1 MYGFASVERGIRAM
15 TPPPADDSERTSG
28 RAGLRV
34 LIAEDDPNSRK
45 VLTAAL
51 ERMRPQLT
59 ITANG
64 REAVD
69 AFQRQPFDVVLMDLQ
84 MPVMDGY
91 AATREIRALESQR
104 QSSRTPIVVVS
115 AHTRPGSWSRPGA
128 PARTTTWASRSM
140 SPRCSAPSRRPS
152 RRCSSRAASAGTS

>member
-115 AHTRPGSWSRPGA
+115 AHNRPWELEQARGA
-128 PARTTTWASRSM
+128 GADYHLGKPLNVPALLGTIEAAV
-140 SPRCSAPSRRPS
+140 APL
-152 RRCSSRAASAGTS
+152 